1 MKLQGHI
8 HYYTHANVFVHVH
21 SYLKSTNIWDVDLCV
36 NPYKCY
42 LQQHKKINVYYCIL
56 RGRIKGF
63 NRSIT
68 TILFE
73 VGSYRTVVG

>member
-1 MKLQGHI
+1 MYRVCSEI
-8 HYYTHANVFVHVH
+8 PENM
-21 SYLKSTNIWDVDLCV
+21 LCV
-36 NPYKCY
+36 VLECFVCTPVQYIY
-42 LQQHKKINVYYCIL
+42 IYIYCIL

-73 VGSYRTVVG
+73 VGSYRTVAG

>member
-1 MKLQGHI
+1 MYIAQYICNL
-8 HYYTHANVFVHVH
+8 H
-21 SYLKSTNIWDVDLCV
+21 STII
-36 NPYKCY
+36 P
-42 LQQHKKINVYYCIL
+42 IYCIL